1 VPMAGDR
8 RRMTPDQPPDPV
20 EVALTVALTLEQCG
34 IPYLVGGSIASS
46 LHGELRST
54 NDVDFVVD
62 LRSEHVAPLLRALG
76 QHFYVTEEAMNE
88 AIRFGTSF
96 NAIHLPTGVKVD
108 VFVAG
113 GDAFNAERLGARQ
126 RVLVRLDPPGQLFVD
141 IAEYSVLRKLE
152 WYRRGHEV
160 SDRQWRD
167 VVGVLLAKQGQ
178 LDEAR
183 MDRWA
188 DRLGVTDL
196 LERARKEAQAR

>member
-1 VPMAGDR
+1 MN
-8 RRMTPDQPPDPV
+8 PDQPPDPI
-20 EVALTVALTLEQCG
+20 EVALTVATALEQCG

-54 NDVDFVVD
+54 NDVDFVAD
-62 LRSEHVAPLLRALG
+62 LRSEHVAPLLSALG

-88 AIRFGTSF
+88 AIGFGTSF

-108 VFVAG
+108 MFVAG
-113 GDAFNAERLGARQ
+113 RDAFNADRLAARQ
-126 RVLVRLDPPGQLFVD
+126 RVQVRLDPPGELFVD

-152 WYRRGHEV
+152 WYRRGAEV

-167 VVGVLLAKQGQ
+167 VVGVLHVKQGR

>member
-1 VPMAGDR
+1 
-8 RRMTPDQPPDPV
+8 MTPDQPPDPI
-20 EVALTVALTLEQCG
+20 EVALTVAAALEQCG

-62 LRSEHVAPLLRALG
+62 LRFEHVAPLLMALG

-113 GDAFNAERLGARQ
+113 QDAFNADRLAARQ
-126 RVLVRLDPPGQLFVD
+126 RVLVRVDPPGELFVD

-152 WYRRGHEV
+152 WYRRGGQV

-167 VVGVLLAKQGQ
+167 VVGVLHAKQGQ